1 MNDETNEIYEGEDN
15 SDVWSVEE
23 AIDTNGDGIADAF
36 ISGID
41 VDGDGIIDM
50 ESIAMDLDG
59 DGIVDMESIT
69 LDFDGDGL
77 YDEFITDVDTNGDGM
92 VDMETIENDFNGDGM
107 IDQIAYAEDYD
118 FDGNA
123 DIISI
128 EADENFDGLVDYKD
142 VSHITTDEDG
152 NVTELHSIAM
162 DTDFDGQYDT
172 YDTVVNEIPAED
184 DFIYE
189 EPVEEEAVYEEP
201 VVDEETV
208 YEEPEETIP
217 PVYEEPSEEI
227 IYEETED
234 EDFDFDEETDE
245 IDNPIDLIYSD
256 DLNGDGQA
264 DVMVSEIDVDGDGVS
279 DGLVY
284 AEDLDFDGKADVLYA
299 QLDTDGDGDVDTEAI
314 SFISYN
320 EDGTAE
326 EYFAVAQDLDD
337 DGVMEDVNFGS
348 NELTAEEAESI
359 DIFGLLSGDA
369 QYEADDAID
378 FDDADVETEPE
389 ESIPEDLYEEPGYED
404 VDDSDIVLP
413 TIPYDN
419 TDDNGTYAEELDNF
433 DPADADQDGVMGDP
447 EEALDF
453 WEFQGNT
460 YRCAVYSQ
468 KFVIEEYL
476 DREVSIEELVE
487 VATENEWF
495 DENYGTPIAYMDKL
509 LDYYGVPNEVSYD
522 NTIEDLADSL
532 NDGHRVIVS
541 VDADEYW
548 FGENDDEMYVPGDGV
563 NHAIEVIG
571 IDASDPDNVV
581 VIVNDSGTPNGQGL
595 EIPVET
601 FMDAWED
608 GNCHMVEC

>member
-1 MNDETNEIYEGEDN
+1 MNDETNEIYEGEDS

-23 AIDTNGDGIADAF
+23 AIDTNGDGVADAF

-59 DGIVDMESIT
+59 DGMIDMESIT
-69 LDFDGDGL
+69 IDFDGDGL

-92 VDMETIENDFNGDGM
+92 VDLETIESDTNGDGL

-118 FDGNA
+118 FDGDA

-128 EADENFDGLVDYKD
+128 EADSNYDGLVDYKD

-152 NVTELHSIAM
+152 NVTELHSIAL

-184 DFIYE
+184 DMIYE
-189 EPVEEEAVYEEP
+189 EPVEEETVYEEP

-208 YEEPEETIP
+208 YVEPEETIP
-217 PVYEEPSEEI
+217 PVYEE
-227 IYEETED
+227 TE

-256 DLNGDGQA
+256 DLNDDGQA

-279 DGLVY
+279 DGMVY

-299 QLDTDGDGDVDTEAI
+299 QFDTDGDGDVDTESI

-320 EDGTAE
+320 EDGTVE
-326 EYFAVAQDLDD
+326 EYFAVAQDLDN
-337 DGVMEDVNFGS
+337 DGVMEDVQFGS
-348 NELTAEEAESI
+348 NEITAEEAEGI
-359 DIFGLLSGDA
+359 DIFGLLSGGA
-369 QYEADDAID
+369 QYDADDTVD
-378 FDDADVETEPE
+378 FDDIDVETEPE

-404 VDDSDIVLP
+404 VDDSDIILP

-419 TDDNGTYAEELDNF
+419 TDDNGTYAEELNNF

-548 FGENDDEMYVPGDGV
+548 FGENDDDMYVPGDGV

>member
-15 SDVWSVEE
+15 SDIWSVEE

-59 DGIVDMESIT
+59 DGMIDMESIT
-69 LDFDGDGL
+69 IDFDGDGL

-92 VDMETIENDFNGDGM
+92 VDMETIESDTNGDGM
-107 IDQIAYAEDYD
+107 IDRIAYAEDYD

-128 EADENFDGLVDYKD
+128 EADENYDGLVDYKD
-142 VSHITTDEDG
+142 VSHITMDEDG

-189 EPVEEEAVYEEP
+189 EPVEEETVYEEP

-208 YEEPEETIP
+208 YVEPEETIP
-217 PVYEEPSEEI
+217 PVYEETEEEI
-227 IYEETED
+227 SYEETE

-256 DLNGDGQA
+256 DLNDDGQA

-337 DGVMEDVNFGS
+337 DGVMEDVQFGS
-348 NELTAEEAESI
+348 NEITAEEAEGI

-369 QYEADDAID
+369 QYETDDTVD
-378 FDDADVETEPE
+378 FDDVDVETEPE
-389 ESIPEDLYEEPGYED
+389 ESIPEDLYEESDYEY
-404 VDDSDIVLP
+404 VDDGDIVLP
-413 TIPYDN
+413 TIPYDD
-419 TDDNGTYAEELDNF
+419 TDDNGTFAEELDNF

-548 FGENDDEMYVPGDGV
+548 FGENDDDMYVPGDGV